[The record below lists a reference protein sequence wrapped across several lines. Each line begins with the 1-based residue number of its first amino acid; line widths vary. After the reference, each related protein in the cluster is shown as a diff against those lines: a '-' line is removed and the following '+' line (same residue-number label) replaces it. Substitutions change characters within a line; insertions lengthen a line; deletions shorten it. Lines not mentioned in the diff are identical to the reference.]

1 MKRMQVPTAATSLCL
16 FLGILLLA
24 SNARSKK
31 SVSSRDAGTQEPA
44 SELQLPVNWQK
55 YTGDLDGMLQRHQIR
70 ALVVPSHSGF
80 FYDEGR
86 PHGIYYEALND
97 FQQFANQRLHTG
109 NIKVNISYIP
119 VRPDQLER
127 ALLDGTGDVIAY
139 GVIVTPE
146 RAEKVSFTNPIDS
159 NVKEIVVTGPKVP
172 ALTSLDDLSGKEIC
186 VNPLTDY
193 YQTLLE
199 QNQSIQKAGRAPIS
213 IKSVDPNLTD
223 EDLLE
228 MANANLIP
236 ATITIN
242 VRAKLW
248 GQVLPKLKVYPD
260 IVLKNKGQL
269 ALATRKDS
277 PKLNALLNEFI
288 KGREV
293 GTSFGNTLVR
303 RYLDNPRWVKDAT
316 STEEMRK
323 FEEYVAYF
331 KKYGKEYNF
340 DYLMLMAQGY
350 QESGLD
356 QNARDP
362 SGAIGIMQVIPKF
375 AAASPINITDVNLAE
390 GNIHAGAKMLRN
402 VMDTYLND
410 PNLDPLNKTLLAF
423 AAYNAG
429 PTRISNLRKKAAA
442 EGLNPNKWFGN
453 VELVVA
459 QNVGQQ
465 TVQYVSNIFKY
476 YVAYKM
482 TIAENSQS
490 APAM

>member
-1 MKRMQVPTAATSLCL
+1 
-16 FLGILLLA
+16 
-24 SNARSKK
+24 
-31 SVSSRDAGTQEPA
+31 
-44 SELQLPVNWQK
+44 
-55 YTGDLDGMLQRHQIR
+55 
-70 ALVVPSHSGF
+70 
-80 FYDEGR
+80 
-86 PHGIYYEALND
+86 
-97 FQQFANQRLHTG
+97 
-109 NIKVNISYIP
+109 
-119 VRPDQLER
+119 
-127 ALLDGTGDVIAY
+127 
-139 GVIVTPE
+139 VIVTPE